1 MPPLSPGSATVAVVR
16 LVVTVGGVTIDSFE
30 VAAYTADLAAL
41 LEVAPADISLE
52 LDAVAASAPG
62 RRLNAAAGVRVTATI
77 TPPPGEVAAV
87 LAAAEAAA
95 ASPAALAA
103 ALEASGGRVWDVQ
116 AVTPPTASTVVRH
129 APSPPLE
136 PTAPPPQP
144 PPALPSSPPLWPNV
158 RASAPTPPR
167 DDDLETD
174 GEAGLS
180 GGEAGNYPLIF
191 GGVMVFV
198 LACCGI
204 IGCLV
209 LRWQIKKRVAKKVGS
224 MQQERAAAGGIAPVA
239 DAPADDGLMIWPDL
253 VAPSSAT
260 FFGEG
265 GGGEIVSAAPAA
277 ASGSPA
283 GRYHRRQQTADSS
296 RGCGAAPPPPAP
308 GPLEGMRWSP
318 GQRMVS
324 ATNLPAPTPSKELG
338 TVAKIMFDRYD
349 LDGSGAIDKPEL
361 AALCAQLGR
370 DLNPVELDGVMAK
383 LDTDGNGSVCFDEF
397 MWWWGLGLSVTALQ
411 DETELAKLRQV
422 AADGVARRQQVQD
435 AAPTNATILE
445 VFGTF
450 DRDGSGTLDV
460 KELSAAL
467 RELGL
472 NLDGSG
478 GLSTKGILARYGGDA
493 SRSIDVGEF
502 TQLVL
507 ELHEAVVLHGSSTGK
522 ASVIQSERDE
532 MRTTD
537 RLPTGKGTASGKARA
552 RAALGDGGEKSSPGR
567 RIYRPRPAGTSDAD
581 PFSQTLP
588 QNFSGAK
595 QGSAA
600 LARDASPRSAA
611 ALDPEPSD
619 VQYEV

>member
-1 MPPLSPGSATVAVVR
+1 MELIGPSPPHRRPPTDEAALLCLLKAGETALAAEGAIGPDR
-16 LVVTVGGVTIDSFE
+16 LNAGQ
-30 VAAYTADLAAL
+30 LAAL
-41 LEVAPADISLE
+41 GSFSEQAGQPDGAGQGADLRGALQMLHRSISSHL
-52 LDAVAASAPG
+52 S
-62 RRLNAAAGVRVTATI
+62 
-77 TPPPGEVAAV
+77 
-87 LAAAEAAA
+87 LARGAKYHA
-95 ASPAALAA
+95 
-103 ALEASGGRVWDVQ
+103 ASGGLRWTDRCV
-116 AVTPPTASTVVRH
+116 
-129 APSPPLE
+129 APDGLA
-136 PTAPPPQP
+136 APV
-144 PPALPSSPPLWPNV
+144 PPA
-158 RASAPTPPR
+158 
-167 DDDLETD
+167 
-174 GEAGLS
+174 AG
-180 GGEAGNYPLIF
+180 
-191 GGVMVFV
+191 
-198 LACCGI
+198 
-204 IGCLV
+204 
-209 LRWQIKKRVAKKVGS
+209 RWRS
-224 MQQERAAAGGIAPVA
+224 R
-239 DAPADDGLMIWPDL
+239 
-253 VAPSSAT
+253 
-260 FFGEG
+260 
-265 GGGEIVSAAPAA
+265 
-277 ASGSPA
+277 SPA
-283 GRYHRRQQTADSS
+283 GRYQRRQQTADSS
-296 RGCGAAPPPPAP
+296 RGGSAVPPPPAP
-308 GPLEGMRWSP
+308 GSLEDMRWSP
-318 GQRMVS
+318 SGQRMGRAAS
-324 ATNLPAPTPSKELG
+324 LPAPTPSKELSS
-338 TVAKIMFDRYD
+338 VAKIMFDRYD
-349 LDGSGAIDKPEL
+349 LDGSGAIDKAEL

-397 MWWWGLGLSVTALQ
+397 MWWWGLGLSVAALQ

-450 DRDGSGTLDV
+450 DRDGNGTLDV

-472 NLDGSG
+472 NLNGV
-478 GLSTKGILARYGGDA
+478 STKGILARYGGDA

-532 MRTTD
+532 ARTTD
-537 RLPTGKGTASGKARA
+537 HLPTGKGTASGKARA

>member
-1 MPPLSPGSATVAVVR
+1 MELIGPSPPHRRPPTDEAALLCLLKAGETALAAEGAIGPDR
-16 LVVTVGGVTIDSFE
+16 LNAGQ
-30 VAAYTADLAAL
+30 LAAL
-41 LEVAPADISLE
+41 GSFSEQAGQPDGADLRGALQMLHRSISSHL
-52 LDAVAASAPG
+52 S
-62 RRLNAAAGVRVTATI
+62 
-77 TPPPGEVAAV
+77 
-87 LAAAEAAA
+87 LARGAKYRA
-95 ASPAALAA
+95 
-103 ALEASGGRVWDVQ
+103 ASGGLRWTDRCVAPDGLAPPV
-116 AVTPPTASTVVRH
+116 PPTA
-129 APSPPLE
+129 
-136 PTAPPPQP
+136 
-144 PPALPSSPPLWPNV
+144 
-158 RASAPTPPR
+158 
-167 DDDLETD
+167 
-174 GEAGLS
+174 G
-180 GGEAGNYPLIF
+180 
-191 GGVMVFV
+191 
-198 LACCGI
+198 
-204 IGCLV
+204 
-209 LRWQIKKRVAKKVGS
+209 RWRS
-224 MQQERAAAGGIAPVA
+224 R
-239 DAPADDGLMIWPDL
+239 
-253 VAPSSAT
+253 
-260 FFGEG
+260 
-265 GGGEIVSAAPAA
+265 
-277 ASGSPA
+277 SPA
-283 GRYHRRQQTADSS
+283 GRYQRRQQTADSS
-296 RGCGAAPPPPAP
+296 RGGSAAPPPPAP
-308 GPLEGMRWSP
+308 GSLEDMRWSP
-318 GQRMVS
+318 SGKRMGG
-324 ATNLPAPTPSKELG
+324 ATNLPAPTPSKELS

-349 LDGSGAIDKPEL
+349 LDGSGAIDKAEL

-397 MWWWGLGLSVTALQ
+397 MWWWGLGLSVAALQ

-450 DRDGSGTLDV
+450 DRDGNGTLDV

-472 NLDGSG
+472 NLN

-493 SRSIDVGEF
+493 SRSIGVGEF
-502 TQLVL
+502 IQLVL

-532 MRTTD
+532 ARTTD
-537 RLPTGKGTASGKARA
+537 HLPTGKGTASGKARA

>member
-1 MPPLSPGSATVAVVR
+1 M
-16 LVVTVGGVTIDSFE
+16 TVGGVTTDSFE

-52 LDAVAASAPG
+52 LDAAAASAPG

-77 TPPPGEVAAV
+77 TPPPGEVTAV
-87 LAAAEAAA
+87 LAATEAAA

-116 AVTPPTASTVVRH
+116 AVTPPTASTFVRH

-167 DDDLETD
+167 DVDLETD

-180 GGEAGNYPLIF
+180 GGEAGNYPWIF

-239 DAPADDGLMIWPDL
+239 NAPADDGLMIWPDL

-277 ASGSPA
+277 ASGV
-283 GRYHRRQQTADSS
+283 GRRS
-296 RGCGAAPPPPAP
+296 
-308 GPLEGMRWSP
+308 WSP
-318 GQRMVS
+318 SGQRMVS
-324 ATNLPAPTPSKELG
+324 ATNLPAPTPSKELS

-370 DLNPVELDGVMAK
+370 DLTPAQLDGVMAK

-397 MWWWGLGLSVTALQ
+397 MWWWGLGLSVAALQ

-422 AADGVARRQQVQD
+422 AAEGVARRQQVLD

-493 SRSIDVGEF
+493 SRSIGVGEF
-502 TQLVL
+502 IQLVL

-522 ASVIQSERDE
+522 ASAIQSERDE
-532 MRTTD
+532 ARTTD
-537 RLPTGKGTASGKARA
+537 HLPTGKGTASGKDRA
-552 RAALGDGGEKSSPGR
+552 RAALEDGGEKSSPGR
-567 RIYRPRPAGTSDAD
+567 RVYRRRPAGTSDAD
-581 PFSQTLP
+581 PFSPTLA
-588 QNFSGAK
+588 QNFSGATE
-595 QGSAA
+595 GSAA
-600 LARDASPRSAA
+600 LALDASPRSAA
-611 ALDPEPSD
+611 ALDLEPSA
-619 VQYEV
+619 VLYEV